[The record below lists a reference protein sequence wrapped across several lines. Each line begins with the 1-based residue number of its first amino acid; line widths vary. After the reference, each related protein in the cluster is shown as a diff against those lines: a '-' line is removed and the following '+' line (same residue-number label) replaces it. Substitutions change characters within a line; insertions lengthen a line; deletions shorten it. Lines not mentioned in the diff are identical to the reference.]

1 MNLFLN
7 SKEIGM
13 KNILGREVPD
23 FIEGYGSVRHYEGA
37 FARAGKPSK
46 RAEVRIHKGASPGGR
61 KLCESL
67 GEALDKL
74 PLRDGMTVSF
84 HHHLRNGDFVT
95 NMVMEEIGKRGYK
108 DIHVAASGLFA
119 CHGPLVPLIEDGTIT
134 QISVSTFGA
143 GPVPQAISA
152 GKLKKPVILRSHGGR
167 PRAIENGEMH
177 IDIAFIASP
186 SCDVMGNING
196 SQGKSACGCLSYS
209 YADAEFADYVVAV
222 TDTLVPYP
230 NTPAEISQNF
240 VDYVAVV
247 DAGQSRLYPP
257 GYEFSNRRRRDQ
269 PGSGCRDKGTNAPRR
284 NQRKLRLRRHT
295 WIFHP
300 HAGGRAA
307 SGTLGCAMFRS

>member
-1 MNLFLN
+1 
-7 SKEIGM
+7 M

-23 FIEGYGSVRHYEGA
+23 FIEGYGSVKHYEGA

-46 RAEVRIHKGASPGGR
+46 RAEVRIPKGAAPGGR
-61 KLCESL
+61 KLCENL

-152 GKLKKPVILRSHGGR
+152 GKLK
-167 PRAIENGEMH
+167 
-177 IDIAFIASP
+177 
-186 SCDVMGNING
+186 
-196 SQGKSACGCLSYS
+196 
-209 YADAEFADYVVAV
+209 
-222 TDTLVPYP
+222 
-230 NTPAEISQNF
+230 
-240 VDYVAVV
+240 
-247 DAGQSRLYPP
+247 SR
-257 GYEFSNRRRRDQ
+257 
-269 PGSGCRDKGTNAPRR
+269 
-284 NQRKLRLRRHT
+284 
-295 WIFHP
+295 
-300 HAGGRAA
+300 
-307 SGTLGCAMFRS
+307 